1 MKIFCKDWF
10 QCHSGELK
18 RLDTGLLEHIHT
30 IWALHSNNNIFP
42 SVKLWQ
48 EWKFGLLS
56 FQFLNFKCRC
66 LEQFSFSYFLSNQI
80 FANDP
85 WIRCSYDDERQT
97 VSVQGEGWPPAIVTA
112 VILCFTI
119 PCRGWE
125 RFGEGV
131 RHGRRV
137 WGLRAAQ
144 HKSGWITG
152 SWRPALTPLSALWW
166 KKSLLVV
173 LATFYKLDQCCEP
186 CINHLDMKTSCFYP
200 FRMVSENGVLNQ
212 FRSVHGVSWLRPVRE
227 PSWLACFVLYELG
240 EK

>member
-1 MKIFCKDWF
+1 MEVHFFYVSISAGAWKSFHVLIFSQTRF
-10 QCHSGELK
+10 
-18 RLDTGLLEHIHT
+18 
-30 IWALHSNNNIFP
+30 
-42 SVKLWQ
+42 
-48 EWKFGLLS
+48 
-56 FQFLNFKCRC
+56 
-66 LEQFSFSYFLSNQI
+66 

-85 WIRCSYDDERQT
+85 WIKCSDDDERQAA
-97 VSVQGEGWPPAIVTA
+97 SVQGQGWPPAIVNA

-119 PCRGWE
+119 CRGWA

-173 LATFYKLDQCCEP
+173 LATFNKLDQCCEP
-186 CINHLDMKTSCFYP
+186 CINHPDMKTSCFHA
-200 FRMVSENGVLNQ
+200 FRMVYVNWQFNQ
-212 FRSVHGVSWLRPVRE
+212 F
-227 PSWLACFVLYELG
+227 
-240 EK
+240 